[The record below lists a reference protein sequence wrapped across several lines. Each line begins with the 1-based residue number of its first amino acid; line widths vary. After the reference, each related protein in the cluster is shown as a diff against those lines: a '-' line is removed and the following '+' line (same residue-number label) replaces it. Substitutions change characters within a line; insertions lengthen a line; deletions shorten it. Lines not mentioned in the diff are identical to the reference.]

1 MGLRGIDWNSV
12 AGLVSVSFSRFHTKY
27 FLSVLQSWKIC
38 ILKRNILPKLG
49 KSDSLPEPAPNSGN
63 NRRKLVA
70 WRRHRLHL
78 NLVGVEWVGAGRSL
92 ECDTFNR
99 QKFRWPP
106 CFRTWFL
113 VVIKFFSWSLVAQR
127 GWSPA
132 SLWSYCDD
140 KPRRRH
146 CHQKSC
152 F

>member
-12 AGLVSVSFSRFHTKY
+12 AGLVSVSFSRFHTKDFY
-27 FLSVLQSWKIC
+27 QFYNPWKIC

-63 NRRKLVA
+63 NRRNLVA
-70 WRRHRLHL
+70 WRWHRLLL
-78 NLVGVEWVGAGRSL
+78 NLVRVERVGGGRSL

-127 GWSPA
+127 GWSST
-132 SLWSYCDD
+132 SLRSYCDD